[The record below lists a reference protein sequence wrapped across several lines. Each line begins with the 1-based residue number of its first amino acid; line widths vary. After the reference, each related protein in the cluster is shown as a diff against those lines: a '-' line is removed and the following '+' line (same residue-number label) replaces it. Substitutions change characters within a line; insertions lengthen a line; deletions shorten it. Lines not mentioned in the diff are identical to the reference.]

1 MSNPEI
7 LQSKNIPWIEKY
19 RPNSFENIV
28 LCENNK
34 TIFQN
39 IIDTNKTPNLLLFG
53 PPGTGKT
60 TTAINFIKSYQNK
73 KNIKTN
79 DLIMHLNASDERG
92 IDVIRNQINQFVNSK
107 WLFVKGTKFV
117 ILDEV
122 DYMTKS
128 AQQALKYLISSL
140 SENICF
146 ILICNYICKIDD
158 ILQNIFIRIRFNNLP
173 LIEIKNYI
181 NNVVKQEKLV
191 IDDEQI
197 NDIITYFKSDIRS
210 MINYL
215 QSNFAQTNII
225 KKTINNSEWLNF
237 IEYIKNNKNN
247 KNNISKI
254 NNYLNN
260 ICLEYD
266 MNIYQ
271 TIRMF
276 STYIIKNTNIDS
288 DSDIL
293 NSIEIFIHKNDY
305 EVECYKNYIFDKLIT
320 YLCAVDANL

>member
-1 MSNPEI
+1 M
-7 LQSKNIPWIEKY
+7 
-19 RPNSFENIV
+19 
-28 LCENNK
+28 
-34 TIFQN
+34 
-39 IIDTNKTPNLLLFG
+39 
-53 PPGTGKT
+53 GK
-60 TTAINFIKSYQNK
+60 
-73 KNIKTN
+73 
-79 DLIMHLNASDERG
+79 
-92 IDVIRNQINQFVNSK
+92 
-107 WLFVKGTKFV
+107 
-117 ILDEV
+117 
-122 DYMTKS
+122 
-128 AQQALKYLISSL
+128 KYLDTKEGSL
-140 SENICF
+140 EQS
-146 ILICNYICKIDD
+146 ILGLWEKAA
-158 ILQNIFIRIRFNNLP
+158 
-173 LIEIKNYI
+173 
-181 NNVVKQEKLV
+181 VKQEKLV

-247 KNNISKI
+247 ISKI

-271 TIRMF
+271 TIRVF

>member
-1 MSNPEI
+1 MNI
-7 LQSKNIPWIEKY
+7 RDIPWVEKY
-19 RPNSFENIV
+19 RPDCFDDIIISDI
-28 LCENNK
+28 NK
-34 TIFQN
+34 SIFSSIFTKN
-39 IIDTNKTPNLLLFG
+39 HFSNMLFYG

-60 TTAINFIKSYQNK
+60 TTIINLVNK
-73 KNIKTN
+73 YFKNINVKN
-79 DLIMHLNASDERG
+79 SKSSILHLNASDDRG
-92 IDVIRNQINQFVNSK
+92 IDIIRNQILQFVNTNSIYK
-107 WLFVKGTKFV
+107 KGLKFV

-140 SENICF
+140 SNNVCF

-181 NNVVKQEKLV
+181 NNVVKQEKLA

-225 KKTINNSEWLNF
+225 KKTINNSMWLNF

-288 DSDIL
+288 DIL

-320 YLCAVDANL
+320 YLCADG